1 MLDISD
7 VINVGT
13 LGLVLGRI
21 LLHHKFVLDF
31 IFLRWCSCSP
41 LHSVY
46 VFKIVTL
53 KIMPEC
59 CFRPSFGIN
68 NQTWLVCFR
77 FEGHIEIC
85 PPGMS
90 NSTYSVNK
98 SVLEAI
104 KARLS
109 SFHELLLEP
118 PKVSETLRCQR
129 IWSKTVTAWL
139 YFSWVSRT
147 KPSLSDNFQARAQ
160 VPSLPLVTF
169 SVHYISLW
177 ANIFC

>member
-1 MLDISD
+1 MLA
-7 VINVGT
+7 
-13 LGLVLGRI
+13 LLFI
-21 LLHHKFVLDF
+21 LF
-31 IFLRWCSCSP
+31 I
-41 LHSVY
+41 
-46 VFKIVTL
+46 FKIVTL
-53 KIMPEC
+53 KIVPWS
-59 CFRPSFGIN
+59 CFRTNFGIY

-118 PKVSETLRCQR
+118 PKVSETLCCQR
-129 IWSKTVTAWL
+129 IWSKIVTPWL

-160 VPSLPLVTF
+160 VPSLPLVTSSIHIF
-169 SVHYISLW
+169 VSEPMLF
-177 ANIFC
+177 ANWYTLPA